1 MIDLRKL
8 SLEAREQVLIDYAAK
23 GIHVARVGDRVTGC
37 GGVGTITTGTDV
49 FYKGGGG
56 RAIAV
61 VSSRYRIPACAHG
74 CPACPHPCT
83 GLIITGH
90 PDLIIGGA
98 QVAIVGSKGVHAA
111 CCWANRGVVSEGF
124 GKPVV
129 PARVKEVAASDTQPP
144 PEGSDHLWVG

>member
-8 SLEAREQVLIDYAAK
+8 SLEAREQVLIDHAAK

-37 GGVGTITTGTDV
+37 GGIGTITAGTDV

-61 VSSRYRIPACAHG
+61 VGSQYIIPVCGNG
-74 CPACPHPCT
+74 CPACPHRCS
-83 GLIITGH
+83 GLIITGY

-98 QVAIVGSKGVHAA
+98 HVAIAGSRSVHAPT
-111 CCWANRGVVSEGF
+111 CGSNTGFVSEGF
-124 GKPVV
+124 RKPFV
-129 PARVKEVAASDTQPP
+129 PERVKEVAASDTQPP
-144 PEGSDHLWVG
+144 PEGVDHLWIG